1 MQGLLKN
8 NLPQVIALFNKNK
21 VVKAYTFGSI
31 LSDNFTS
38 KSDIDFLISFNQN
51 LTPVEKGENWFSL
64 YYSLKELLNTEIDL
78 VREEDI
84 KNPYLLSTINA
95 SKLLIHG

>member
-1 MQGLLKN
+1 MQNLLKN
-8 NLPQVIALFNKNK
+8 NLPQIIALFNKNE
-21 VVKAYTFGSI
+21 VVRAYSFGSV
-31 LSDNFTS
+31 LSDNFNS
-38 KSDIDFLISFNQN
+38 NSDVDFLISFNEN
-51 LTPVEKGENWFSL
+51 LSPVEKGENWFSL
-64 YYSLKELLNTEIDL
+64 YYSLKELLHTEVDL